1 LSDQEPDLND
11 VFRVALERIQS
22 SIRTAVPATV
32 VSFDRGPR
40 LCSVSV
46 DMLAR
51 LRSGDVIALP
61 QIDRVP
67 VQWPA
72 GGGWAMDA
80 DLAVGENVLLIVFD
94 RDISGWLPA
103 GAVEAPVR
111 RMMHDISSC
120 VAIPGLR
127 PISRQG
133 KQSVAP
139 GELFIGADSGS
150 PPMLMM
156 RKTPASATLEA
167 TTISLGAGATPLQGA
182 ARVGDEVI
190 PGETMTTW
198 IAGVTAFI
206 NTLAS
211 GTLTAPVDFGTI
223 LTGSTKTRIE

>member
-1 LSDQEPDLND
+1 M
-11 VFRVALERIQS
+11 
-22 SIRTAVPATV
+22 
-32 VSFDRGPR
+32 G
-40 LCSVSV
+40 
-46 DMLAR
+46 
-51 LRSGDVIALP
+51 
-61 QIDRVP
+61 
-67 VQWPA
+67 
-72 GGGWAMDA
+72 A

-133 KQSVAP
+133 KQVVAP

-150 PPMLMM
+150 PPMLTM

-190 PGETMTTW
+190 PGETMATW

-223 LTGSTKTRIE
+223 LTGSAKTRIE